1 MTAPERCAAASAADD
16 EPVLGTAPGDERWLL
31 VEHPG
36 PWGPKAVRD
45 SGLPPDVVALLDGLS
60 GVRVQLVRRPDRAG
74 RVGEGTRV
82 VAAVREPAGFHVT
95 TAVLPDLGA
104 VADLDP
110 GALAAGRVPGG
121 RPTTDPL
128 WLVCT
133 HGRRDVCCAELG
145 RPVVRALADRW
156 PDATW
161 ETTHLG
167 GHRLAGTLL
176 ALPSGVA
183 LGRLDAPRVVEACAE
198 LEAGRVPDGGL
209 VRGDAGR
216 TPRAQAAL
224 DAVRRATARPEVGG
238 VRVVAEDGDRVEVA
252 TADGGRWRCVVT
264 VRRSAPRRASCGDA
278 PPKPV
283 DLVQVEDVV
292 EVGPGA

>member
-1 MTAPERCAAASAADD
+1 MTPPERCAATSAADD
-16 EPVLGTAPGDERWLL
+16 ETVLGTAPDDERWLL

-45 SGLPPDVVALLDGLS
+45 SGLPADVVALLDGLS
-60 GVRVQLVRRPDRAG
+60 GVRVQLVRRPDRGG
-74 RVGEGTRV
+74 RVAEGTRV
-82 VAAVREPAGFHVT
+82 VAAVREPGGFAVT
-95 TAVLPDLGA
+95 STVLPDLGA

-110 GALAAGRVPGG
+110 GVLASGRVPGG
-121 RPTTDPL
+121 RPTTEPL

-156 PDATW
+156 PGSTW

-167 GHRLAGTLL
+167 GHRFAGTLL

-183 LGRLDAPRVVEACAE
+183 LGRLDAARAVAACAE
-198 LEAGRVPDGGL
+198 LEAGRVPAGGL
-209 VRGDAGR
+209 VRGDAGLS
-216 TPRAQAAL
+216 PRAQGAL
-224 DAVRRATARPEVGG
+224 DAVRRATARPEVAG
-238 VRVVAEDGDRVEVA
+238 VRVVGEDGDRVEVA
-252 TADGGRWRCVVT
+252 TAGGGRWRCVVT

-283 DLVQVEDVV
+283 DVVQVEDVV
-292 EVGPGA
+292 EVGPGT